1 MLTNREKEEKIKN
14 LRSKS
19 SGYNIS
25 NLYDLASQL
34 SSYINELDSLSLK
47 NKYIKFNNA
56 TLNFENKN
64 ETIYNIPDSIVSNTN
79 ILLSSSNNGTIINI
93 KEQKTI
99 TMNSPSGKITLLNGN
114 SFPGEYTK
122 FTLENSFIKDYNNI
136 LLTINKFEPNNSIP
150 VCICESITSGSCNI
164 CIYNAG
170 TSDLTTTYDIVFLV
184 I

>member
-1 MLTNREKEEKIKN
+1 MLTKEEKLKNEKN

-19 SGYNIS
+19 SGYNIT

-34 SSYINELDSLSLK
+34 SLYINELNSLTLK

-64 ETIYNIPDSIVSNTN
+64 EVFYNIQDPLSLNSN
-79 ILLSSSNNGTIINI
+79 ILLSSYTNRTIDI
-93 KEQKTI
+93 KEQKNITI
-99 TMNSPSGKITLLNGN
+99 NSPSGKITVLNGN

-136 LLTINKFEPNNSIP
+136 LLTINKFDPNNSIP

-170 TSDLTTTYDIVFLV
+170 TSDLTTTYDIVFL
-184 I
+184 II